1 MCVQVGSVSLAVA
14 CSPQNGMTRADAV
27 TPLMAK
33 HLAGTYTPS
42 PQMNQE
48 ILDLRGKVRNLQD
61 QL

>member
-1 MCVQVGSVSLAVA
+1 MSFIVPAH
-14 CSPQNGMTRADAV
+14 SPQNGMTGSDAV

-33 HLAGTYTPS
+33 HLVGTYTPS

-48 ILDLRGKVRNLQD
+48 IVDLRGKVRNLQD